1 MVSFSCWINKTLLIA
16 FVNAT
21 FSEEPC
27 LLINDPYLKR
37 RLLMKKMMKMVSLL
51 LLVTLLFIGC
61 EQSGTK
67 QPETQQPG
75 ASTGG
80 ATNPEDPNKTV
91 FNSLLDIYPD
101 NI

>member
-1 MVSFSCWINKTLLIA
+1 MVPFSCRINKTLLIA

-67 QPETQQPG
+67 PPETQQPG
-75 ASTGG
+75 TATGG
-80 ATNPEDPNKTV
+80 GGQLIPKTQTKLY
-91 FNSLLDIYPD
+91 SIAC
-101 NI
+101 

>member
-1 MVSFSCWINKTLLIA
+1 MVSFSCRVNKTLLIA
-16 FVNAT
+16 FVNVT

-67 QPETQQPG
+67 PPETQQPG
-75 ASTGG
+75 TATGG
-80 ATNPEDPNKTV
+80 G
-91 FNSLLDIYPD
+91 D
-101 NI
+101 N